1 MEYPFFT
8 MIPIPGKHGG
18 IVIGKGG
25 SYLYQL
31 GTEFGV
37 KITKMTAQPERK
49 RPTPYLLIESY
60 FEKNVNMASIR
71 VLELIVK
78 SMEQVNLKMISQVSK
93 LGHESQH
100 TNLLLCQKDEQI
112 LVLTKQLG
120 NDVESVATNPPTQ
133 PHNEDTIVVKKYNR
147 NHLEC

>member
-1 MEYPFFT
+1 MPFPCFN
-8 MIPIPGKHGG
+8 MIQIPGKHGG

-25 SYLYQL
+25 SYLEQL
-31 GTEFGV
+31 GIEFGV
-37 KITKMTAQPERK
+37 SIRNMPAQPENK
-49 RPTPYLLIESY
+49 RPKPYFLIEGWM
-60 FEKNVNMASIR
+60 EKNVNMASIR

-120 NDVESVATNPPTQ
+120 NDVESVATNPLTQ
-133 PHNEDTIVVKKYNR
+133 PHNEDTIVVKKI
-147 NHLEC
+147 